1 MWLVTPTGFYS
12 IVEKPADCGKG
23 TLTVRARVRG
33 DLTALK
39 HMHCPSLGRIRASA
53 DTDYRF
59 RATARRSELAQSLAE
74 MIEGL
79 DYSNFKSEV
88 AIQQGIDRAHL
99 YHDVWDVLHRLQDDP
114 VFEASRP
121 AGGKGVR

>member
-1 MWLVTPTGFYS
+1 MWLITPTGFYS
-12 IVEKPADCGKG
+12 IVEKPTDRGKE
-23 TLTVRARVRG
+23 TLTVRARVRR
-33 DLTALK
+33 DLLALK
-39 HMHCPSLGRIRASA
+39 HAHCPSLGRIRESD

-59 RATARRSELAQSLAE
+59 RATAKRADVARALAQ
-74 MIEGL
+74 MIEVLG
-79 DYSNFKSEV
+79 YSNFKSEV

-121 AGGKGVR
+121 ASGKGVR

>member
-1 MWLVTPTGFYS
+1 MWLITSTGFYS
-12 IVEKPADCGKG
+12 IVEKPTDCGKG
-23 TLTVRARVRG
+23 TLTVRARVRA
-33 DLTALK
+33 DLLALK
-39 HMHCPSLGRIRASA
+39 RGHCPSLGRIRESD

-59 RATARRSELAQSLAE
+59 RATARRGDVAQALAE

-88 AIQQGIDRAHL
+88 AMQQGIDRAHL

-114 VFEASRP
+114 VFEASPRP
-121 AGGKGVR
+121 ARGGV